1 MQTIYIDVLIVL
13 NIYVNCFLLKT
24 TAKLTHTPLKNI
36 RCMLASAYGS
46 LYSLLILAPEL
57 GTIINF
63 LIKSAAAVTIV
74 ITAFGMKNL
83 KRILVNTAYFFGVN
97 FIFAGAVYAVYSWFR
112 PNFMHFSNTYFY
124 VDFSLLVLIVTTAVL
139 YGIVCIFR
147 RISDRG
153 RYSDCEYRVI
163 IKYDGRQI
171 ECEGLADTGNGLVDF
186 FSGQPVIICGSE
198 DFSRLTGYD
207 NSEYKIPKGYRLV
220 PCSTVSDSGFMEIF
234 RPDEIKIINGYS
246 GEEKPVEAMIGS
258 GQSRGKAV
266 FNPKIL

>member
-13 NIYVNCFLLKT
+13 NIYVNCILLKT

-36 RCMLASAYGS
+36 RCISASAYGS
-46 LYSLLILAPEL
+46 LFSLLILAPEL
-57 GTIINF
+57 GTLINL

-74 ITAFGMKNL
+74 MIAFGKDSL
-83 KRILVNTAYFFGVN
+83 KRIMVNTVYFFGVN
-97 FIFAGAVYAVYSWFR
+97 FIFAGAVYGVYSWFK
-112 PNFMHFSNTYFY
+112 PDFMHFSNTYFY
-124 VDFSLLVLIVTTAVL
+124 IDFSLIVLIATTAAL

-147 RISDRG
+147 RISDKG
-153 RYSDCEYRVI
+153 RYTDCRYRVI
-163 IKYDGRQI
+163 IKYGQRQI

-198 DFSRLTGYD
+198 DFSRLTGYENGGD
-207 NSEYKIPKGYRLV
+207 ILPKGYRLV
-220 PCSTVSDSGFMEIF
+220 PCSTVSESGFMAVF

-258 GQSRGKAV
+258 GQSMGKAI